1 MTGELVRVGAAFGA
15 LAAGA
20 AAVIVVASL
29 ILGLP
34 AVNPTSGSATGT
46 PGSVSS
52 PAPATPTGSARKVP
66 GPPNGAIVLG
76 GNASTDAVGLAVVPG
91 RRVLF
96 QVSVVDE
103 SGNGVDGLPVRI
115 HVRGRGGQGANLR
128 GRACGS
134 GCYRAFADVLSPRGV
149 SVSLGPLRT
158 SFVLPEAWPPP
169 FATVLVGRAT
179 HVYKSLHSFIIH
191 DELGDGRE
199 AVRTVFR
206 IVAPDRLSYVVEGG
220 GSAIIIGDRR
230 WDMAEG
236 SKRWSE
242 TPQAPITQPTPF
254 WVDAIDARILGTAR
268 VAGRAAWKVSFYD
281 PVTPAWFTLLI
292 DKANLRTLDM
302 RMTAHSH
309 FMHDTY
315 GAFDAPLTISPPG

>member
-1 MTGELVRVGAAFGA
+1 
-15 LAAGA
+15 
-20 AAVIVVASL
+20 
-29 ILGLP
+29 
-34 AVNPTSGSATGT
+34 
-46 PGSVSS
+46 
-52 PAPATPTGSARKVP
+52 
-66 GPPNGAIVLG
+66 
-76 GNASTDAVGLAVVPG
+76 VPG
-91 RRVLF
+91 RRVLL

-115 HVRGRGGQGANLR
+115 HVRGRGGLGANLR
-128 GRACGS
+128 GRSCGS
-134 GCYRAFADVLSPRGV
+134 GCYRAFADVPIPRDV

-158 SFVLPEAWPPP
+158 SFVLPKAWPPP
-169 FATVLVGRAT
+169 FAMVLVGRAT
-179 HVYKSLHSFIIH
+179 HVYKSLHSFVIH

-199 AVRTVFR
+199 AVHTVFR
-206 IVAPDRLSYVVEGG
+206 IVAPDRLSYDVKGG

-230 WDMAEG
+230 WDIAEG
-236 SKRWSE
+236 SKRWTE
-242 TPQAPITQPTPF
+242 TPQVPIVQPTPF

-268 VAGRAAWKVSFYD
+268 VAGRPAWKISFYD

-315 GAFDAPLTISPPG
+315 GAFDAPLKISPPGARAGRG